1 MAGSQKNIETIE
13 YPNKTSEW
21 GKSLIDTLNGIFST
35 FLADV
40 TKQFDEIK
48 LDIATKVEAVEK
60 SATDALALA
69 QENQKNFEI
78 FKEET
83 NKKIDYV
90 VAENKS
96 LKYLNDRL
104 EVKVKQNVQQS
115 NSSENYSRRN
125 NIVVRGIVE
134 TDNET
139 NEKCEE
145 EIKSFLLNKL
155 SLSAESV
162 SALRIER
169 CHRMGGK
176 GRGAAQQHKRPII
189 VRFGGYKDKSIVWV
203 RRSQLTGREYSISE
217 NYSRGTE
224 YNRQKLYPIFK
235 KAKHIDRYKKVHLNK
250 DILVLDDQR
259 YNVDSIG
266 TLPADVHPRRFSE
279 KRNHTHLLVGG
290 IHSEFQPLSNWYP
303 CKVQF
308 KGHTFNSSE
317 QAYQWG
323 KADFCQDDAA
333 ASKLLFTTSPSDA
346 KDLGSEIKGLR
357 DTDWDQ
363 KKNGIMEEILR
374 NKFRDNKDLKKQLLD
389 TKDIILAEASR
400 DRHWAVGLPINS
412 ADLFI
417 TKKWTG
423 HNWLGRI
430 LASVRTE
437 MSA

>member
-176 GRGAAQQHKRPII
+176 RRGAAQQHKRPII
-189 VRFGGYKDKSIVWV
+189 MRFGGYKDKSIVWD
-203 RRSQLTGREYSISE
+203 RRSQLTGREYSMSE
-217 NYSRGTE
+217 NFSRGTE

-235 KAKHIDRYKKVHLNK
+235 KAKHMDRYKKVHLNE

-317 QAYQWG
+317 QAYQWA

-333 ASKLLFTTSPSDA
+333 ASKLLFTTSPRDA

-423 HNWLGRI
+423 HNCLGRI

>member
-1 MAGSQKNIETIE
+1 M
-13 YPNKTSEW
+13 
-21 GKSLIDTLNGIFST
+21 
-35 FLADV
+35 
-40 TKQFDEIK
+40 
-48 LDIATKVEAVEK
+48 
-60 SATDALALA
+60 
-69 QENQKNFEI
+69 

-90 VAENKS
+90 VAENKC
-96 LKYLNDRL
+96 LKFDNDRL
-104 EVKVKQNVQQS
+104 EAKVKQNVQQS

-125 NIVVRGIVE
+125 NIVLRGIVE

-145 EIKSFLLNKL
+145 EVKTFLLNKL
-155 SLSAESV
+155 NMSAESV
-162 SALRIER
+162 NALRIER

-176 GRGAAQQHKRPII
+176 RRGAAQQHKRPII
-189 VRFGGYKDKSIVWV
+189 VRFGGYKDKSMVWDK
-203 RRSQLTGREYSISE
+203 RSQLTGREYSMSE
-217 NYSRGTE
+217 NFSRGTE

-235 KAKHIDRYKKVHLNK
+235 KAKHVDTYKKVHLNE
-250 DILVLDDQR
+250 DILVIDDNR

-266 TLPADVHPRRFSE
+266 SLPADLHPRRFSE
-279 KRNHTHLLVGG
+279 RRNDTHLLVGG

-317 QAYQWG
+317 QAYQWA
-323 KADFCQDDAA
+323 KADFCQDNAA
-333 ASKLLFTTSPSDA
+333 ATKLLFTTSPRDA
-346 KDLGSEIKGLR
+346 KDLGSGIEGLR
-357 DTDWDQ
+357 GTDWDQ

-374 NKFRDNKDLKKQLLD
+374 NKFRDNNDMKKQLLD

-412 ADLFI
+412 ADLLI

-423 HNWLGRI
+423 LTRY
-430 LASVRTE
+430 LQVCAQR
-437 MSA
+437 

>member
-176 GRGAAQQHKRPII
+176 RRGAAQQHKRPII
-189 VRFGGYKDKSIVWV
+189 MRFGGYKDKSIVWD
-203 RRSQLTGREYSISE
+203 RRSQLTGREYSMSE
-217 NYSRGTE
+217 NFSRGTE

-235 KAKHIDRYKKVHLNK
+235 KAKHIDRYKKVHLNE

-317 QAYQWG
+317 QAYQWA

-333 ASKLLFTTSPSDA
+333 ASKLLFTTSPRDA

-437 MSA
+437 MSE

>member
-69 QENQKNFEI
+69 QENQKNFKI

-125 NIVVRGIVE
+125 NIVVRDIVE

-176 GRGAAQQHKRPII
+176 RRGAAQQHKRPII
-189 VRFGGYKDKSIVWV
+189 MRFGGYKDKSIVWD
-203 RRSQLTGREYSISE
+203 RRSQLTGREYSMSE
-217 NYSRGTE
+217 NFSRGTE

-235 KAKHIDRYKKVHLNK
+235 KAKHIDRYKKVHLNE

-317 QAYQWG
+317 QAYQWA

-333 ASKLLFTTSPSDA
+333 ASKLLFTTSPRDA

>member
-60 SATDALALA
+60 SATDALALV

-83 NKKIDYV
+83 HKKIDYV

-176 GRGAAQQHKRPII
+176 RRGAAQQHKRPII
-189 VRFGGYKDKSIVWV
+189 MRFGGYKDKSIVWD
-203 RRSQLTGREYSISE
+203 RRSQLTGREYSMSE
-217 NYSRGTE
+217 NFSRGTE

-235 KAKHIDRYKKVHLNK
+235 KAKHIDRYKKVHLNE

-290 IHSEFQPLSNWYP
+290 IHSEFQPLSNRYP

-317 QAYQWG
+317 QAYQWA

-333 ASKLLFTTSPSDA
+333 ASKLLFTTSPRDA

-430 LASVRTE
+430 LAGVRTE

>member
-176 GRGAAQQHKRPII
+176 RRGAAQQHKRPII
-189 VRFGGYKDKSIVWV
+189 MRFGGYKDKSIVWD
-203 RRSQLTGREYSISE
+203 RRSQLTGREYSMSE
-217 NYSRGTE
+217 NFSRGTE

-235 KAKHIDRYKKVHLNK
+235 KAKHIDRYKRVHLNE

-317 QAYQWG
+317 QAYQWA

-333 ASKLLFTTSPSDA
+333 ASKLLFTTSPRDA

>member
-13 YPNKTSEW
+13 YLNKTSEW

-176 GRGAAQQHKRPII
+176 RRGAAQQHKRPII
-189 VRFGGYKDKSIVWV
+189 MRFGGYKDKSIVWDK
-203 RRSQLTGREYSISE
+203 RSQLTGREYSMSE
-217 NYSRGTE
+217 NFSRGTE

-235 KAKHIDRYKKVHLNK
+235 KAKHIDRYKKVHLNE

-317 QAYQWG
+317 QAYQWA

-389 TKDIILAEASR
+389 TKDLILAEASR

>member
-176 GRGAAQQHKRPII
+176 RRGAAQQHKRPII
-189 VRFGGYKDKSIVWV
+189 MRFGGYKDKSIVWD
-203 RRSQLTGREYSISE
+203 RRSQLTGREYSMSE
-217 NYSRGTE
+217 NFSRGTE
-224 YNRQKLYPIFK
+224 YDRQKLYPIFK
-235 KAKHIDRYKKVHLNK
+235 KAKHIDRYKKVHLNE

-317 QAYQWG
+317 QAYQWA

-333 ASKLLFTTSPSDA
+333 ASKLLFTTSPRDA

-374 NKFRDNKDLKKQLLD
+374 SKFRDNKDLKKQLLD

>member
-60 SATDALALA
+60 FATDALALA

-169 CHRMGGK
+169 CLRMGGK
-176 GRGAAQQHKRPII
+176 RRGAAQQHKRPII
-189 VRFGGYKDKSIVWV
+189 MRFGSYKDKSIVWD
-203 RRSQLTGREYSISE
+203 RRSQLTGREYSMSE
-217 NYSRGTE
+217 NFSRGTE

-235 KAKHIDRYKKVHLNK
+235 KAKHIDRYKKVHLNE

-317 QAYQWG
+317 QAYQWA

-333 ASKLLFTTSPSDA
+333 ASKLLFTTSPRDA